1 MGHEIYEGGSS
12 GRAMGI
18 YIDWE
23 NHIIYGAADSRS
35 YDGRAV
41 GY

>member
-1 MGHEIYEGGSS
+1 M

-18 YIDWE
+18 FIDYDE
-23 NHIIYGAADSRS
+23 DLIYGAADSRS

-41 GY
+41 GH